1 MTLDDIVREALLSYE
16 TGEKTRVSS
25 DISSAPMSGTNTLV
39 AGTGMLV
46 IGIGTAGTKIV
57 ERLHRLAGPGLRTL
71 TINSD
76 RESLENSSA
85 SSRFYLKPT
94 YFSGGFGLCG
104 GDPDLV
110 DRYAQATRTASP
122 DIEPLLGHPEFCFI
136 VAGMGGNLGTGA
148 APVIARMMRERG
160 AVVTAIVTHPF
171 AVERRRNVRAEP
183 GIRALGKA
191 AHTVLILEFEKLRS
205 VLPGE
210 MVLPQLFSV
219 MNHIIAL
226 SIRNIWE
233 CTYSVSFVNFEC
245 EDLHYMLEHGKTG
258 TLLLGEFS
266 LNEKQSSR
274 TLSEIQ
280 VPLMDFPVHEV
291 KGYIIH
297 ITAGN
302 DICLYETDQLA
313 MMVSEPF
320 DLFTEVISGATIRNE
335 MDGKVRLFSI
345 ITGLWECGRE
355 PEKPGTFPVGPEP
368 KEE

>member
-1 MTLDDIVREALLSYE
+1 MSFDDIVREALLSYE

-25 DISSAPMSGTNTLV
+25 DISSALMSGTDTLV

-85 SSRFYLKPT
+85 TASFYLRHA

-110 DRYAQATRTASP
+110 DRYAQAARTASP

-136 VAGMGGNLGTGA
+136 VAGMGGNMGTGA
-148 APVIARMMRERG
+148 APVIARIMRERG
-160 AVVTAIVTHPF
+160 AVVTAIVTRPF

-233 CTYSVSFVNFEC
+233 CTYSASFVNFEC

-258 TLLLGEFS
+258 TLLLGEFP
-266 LNEKQSSR
+266 LNEKQSCR

-280 VPLMDFPVHEV
+280 VSLMDFPVHEV

-320 DLFTEVISGATIRNE
+320 DLSTEVISGATIRNE

>member
-16 TGEKTRVSS
+16 NGRETSVSS
-25 DISSAPMSGTNTLV
+25 DTSSGQKSGTDTLV
-39 AGTGMLV
+39 PGTGMLV
-46 IGIGTAGTKIV
+46 IGIGSAGTKIV
-57 ERLHRLAGPGLRTL
+57 ERLHQLAGPGLRTL

-76 RESLENSSA
+76 QELFENSSA
-85 SSRFYLKPT
+85 SSRVFLKHT
-94 YFSGGFGLCG
+94 YFSRGFGLCG
-104 GDPDLV
+104 GDPDLA
-110 DRYAQATRTASP
+110 DRYVQAARTASP
-122 DIEPLLGHPEFCFI
+122 DIEPLLGNPEFCFI
-136 VAGMGGNLGTGA
+136 VAGMGGNMGTGA
-148 APVIARMMRERG
+148 APVIALMMRERG
-160 AVVTAIVTHPF
+160 AVVTAIVTRPF
-171 AVERRRNVRAEP
+171 AVERRRKLRAEQ
-183 GIRALGKA
+183 GIKELGKA

-205 VLPGE
+205 VLPGA

-226 SIRNIWE
+226 TLRNIWE
-233 CTYSVSFVNFEC
+233 CTYSTSFVNFEC
-245 EDLHYMLEHGKTG
+245 EDLHSMLEHGKTG
-258 TLLLGEFS
+258 TLLLGEFP
-266 LNEKQSSR
+266 LNEKQSSC

-291 KGYIIH
+291 KRYIIH

-320 DLFTEVISGATIRNE
+320 DLSTEVISGATIRNE

-355 PEKPGTFPVGPEP
+355 QEKTGTFPVGPEP
-368 KEE
+368 KEV